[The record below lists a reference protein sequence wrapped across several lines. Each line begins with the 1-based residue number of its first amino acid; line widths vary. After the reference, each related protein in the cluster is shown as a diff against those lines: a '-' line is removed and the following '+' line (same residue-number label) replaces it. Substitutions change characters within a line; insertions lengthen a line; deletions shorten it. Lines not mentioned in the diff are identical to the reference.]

1 MNCPRLPTVPAS
13 RVSQI
18 EPSWFRAL
26 NECLQFAMTHPQ
38 GDGIT
43 VFNDAGGTLRASDRA
58 GDGDGAVL
66 IAASGPF
73 AVDLYDAGTDG
84 SPDRRIRLFNSKS
97 RSGIAG
103 LVTIG
108 SFRTEIEDQEW
119 TAQTGVV
126 YLDVTF
132 DPETEEYN
140 IIFDLEPQ
148 LPETADERRYILRIA
163 EITQDTETKIFTVH
177 QIRDYG
183 DIEISGRWVK

>member
-18 EPSWFRAL
+18 EPSWFRTL
-26 NECLQFAMTHPQ
+26 NECLQFAMTHPR
-38 GDGIT
+38 GDGVT
-43 VFNDAGGTLRASDRA
+43 VFNDAGGTLRASARA
-58 GDGDGAVL
+58 GDDEGAASVE
-66 IAASGPF
+66 ASGPF
-73 AVDLYDAGTDG
+73 AVDLYDAGMDG

-108 SFRTEIEDQEW
+108 SFRTEIEDREW

-132 DPETEEYN
+132 DPETEEYT

-148 LPETADERRYILRIA
+148 LPETADARRYILRIA
-163 EITQDTETKIFTVH
+163 EITQDAETKIFTAH
-177 QIRDYG
+177 QIREYG